1 MEMKAM
7 FEEFVLTEILKQ
19 TSEKFFCRSIN
30 TAAIAESLIH
40 EKIIHLIE
48 SEHYQG
54 CEVSFLPHK
63 MFGVDIRIM
72 STNRVVM
79 DKLVDEI
86 ALILQENIYG
96 YDGETLIESVSQALL
111 SQKLTIS
118 VAESCTGGL
127 LGETFTNIAGSS
139 AFFKGGVICYSDEL
153 KRNLV
158 NVSEETLKKF
168 GAVSYEVA
176 EELCRNIAHITATD
190 IGVGITGVAGP
201 GGGSKEK
208 PVGLVFIGIFYQN
221 NLYIHEYNLTSDRK
235 TNREL
240 SITLCL
246 NELRKILIK

>member
-1 MEMKAM
+1 
-7 FEEFVLTEILKQ
+7 LKQ
-19 TSEKFFCRSIN
+19 TSEKFYCRSIN

-40 EKIIHLIE
+40 EKIIHFIE

-96 YDGETLIESVSQALL
+96 YDGETLIESVTQALL

-176 EELCRNIAHITATD
+176 EELCRNIARITATD

-240 SITLCL
+240 STTLCL